1 MHELYH
7 FNAAIITF
15 RAVDDRDHLEVE
27 TSDLKS
33 KVATLERDAK
43 ELRAREVAD
52 RDLEFE
58 LEQVRKK
65 LEKAEEV
72 KDDHYRLK
80 QNYETLKHTCLE
92 LQDQVADYDRLTEKL
107 EKSIVEARSA
117 SDAAKKEASENA
129 EMLAKL
135 KVERNELKSSV
146 IYAETQLRE
155 MKAKH
160 DDVEQLFRREEDEWT
175 RRIDRANTTKLEQSE
190 SLEQVRSQMAALA
203 KNYDI
208 VSAES
213 KGLKEQNFRL
223 KEETSAMTT
232 NIRDAIQ

>member
-1 MHELYH
+1 MDEK
-7 FNAAIITF
+7 
-15 RAVDDRDHLEVE
+15 DHLEEE

-33 KVATLERDAK
+33 KVATLEKDAK
-43 ELRAREVAD
+43 GLRAREVAD

-107 EKSIVEARSA
+107 EKSIGEARSA
-117 SDAAKKEASENA
+117 SDAARKEASENA
-129 EMLAKL
+129 EAMAAL
-135 KVERNELKSSV
+135 KVERNELKSSL

-155 MKAKH
+155 VKAKH
-160 DDVEQLFRREEDEWT
+160 DDVEQLFRE
-175 RRIDRANTTKLEQSE
+175 
-190 SLEQVRSQMAALA
+190 
-203 KNYDI
+203 
-208 VSAES
+208 
-213 KGLKEQNFRL
+213 
-223 KEETSAMTT
+223 
-232 NIRDAIQ
+232 AIQQDKHYFRVIF